1 VKLSASFTSCTC
13 SFSVALE
20 DLLPEKKKDF
30 LLAPITRQA
39 KHHVD
44 IETEKYVLG

>member
-1 VKLSASFTSCTC
+1 
-13 SFSVALE
+13 VALE

-30 LLAPITRQA
+30 LLAPIMRQA
-39 KHHVD
+39 KHQAD